1 MSALFYSYK
10 TDKNKKLSAHFKVK
24 EFRCKDGSDQIL
36 IHPDLIAALE
46 KLFDKVGCDTMNINS
61 GYRTDSHSIKVGG
74 YAGDQHT
81 KGNAADIWCK
91 KDGKRMNAKLLC
103 CALQD
108 LNHNGGVGYISS
120 TAIHLDV
127 RGKRVWFDETKNDR
141 LVTDWYQYFG
151 IVKNTSAKNKNKSEE
166 KFSIYVVNAGDSF
179 WRIAAKQMGSGLKY
193 KELARYNNLRTSDI
207 IRPGQKLKIPQ

>member
-1 MSALFYSYK
+1 M
-10 TDKNKKLSAHFKVK
+10 D
-24 EFRCKDGSDQIL
+24 
-36 IHPDLIAALE
+36 
-46 KLFDKVGCDTMNINS
+46 
-61 GYRTDSHSIKVGG
+61 
-74 YAGDQHT
+74 
-81 KGNAADIWCK
+81 
-91 KDGKRMNAKLLC
+91 AKLLC

-108 LNHNGGVGYISS
+108 LNYNGGIGYISS

-141 LVTDWYQYFG
+141 IVTDWYQYFG
-151 IVKNTSAKNKNKSEE
+151 IVKNASSKSESEE
-166 KFSIYVVNAGDSF
+166 KFTIYVVKAGDSF